1 MSTTPS
7 NPGSAVMNATQPSA
21 TKGVGDLKRQESH
34 YWYLL
39 GAICIVTTTGLT
51 FAISPLLGERVAE
64 VWPWANTHVV
74 LISLLPLSMALLV
87 GYLTIQKQ
95 KTRDMRQKVEHMAR
109 DASQRARQNSA
120 RLRALLNVSRMMGSV
135 TNLESVFNSV
145 TNTCLEV
152 FDCQQASLM
161 MVNVNEETR
170 ELETRAAT
178 GHANESAVRTSTV
191 KIGEGIAGWV
201 AEQRRPIILT
211 NETNLSQYPNLKLKD
226 KSISAAMVVP
236 ILLRDELVGVLNI
249 SSQSPT
255 TKYSQEDLQALQ
267 VFAESAGTCIR
278 HTEHVEWMRK
288 TIQDQASRAA
298 RQQTTEATT
307 RG

>member
-7 NPGSAVMNATQPSA
+7 EQGSAVKNLTQA
-21 TKGVGDLKRQESH
+21 AAAKGVGNLIRQESR

-39 GAICIVTTTGLT
+39 GGICIVTTAGLT
-51 FAISPLLGERVAE
+51 FAISPLLGERMAE

-74 LISLLPLSMALLV
+74 LIALLPLSMALLV

-95 KTRDMRQKVEHMAR
+95 KTRHMRQNVENMAR
-109 DASQRARQNSA
+109 DASRRERQNSA

-152 FDCQQASLM
+152 FDCQRASLM
-161 MVNVNEETR
+161 MVNEETR

-178 GHANESAVRTSTV
+178 GHANESAVRASTV

-201 AEQRRPIILT
+201 AEQRKPIILT

-226 KSISAAMVVP
+226 KSVCAAMVVP

-249 SSQSPT
+249 GSQLST
-255 TKYSQEDLQALQ
+255 TAYTQEDLQALQ

-298 RQQTTEATT
+298 RQKTAEAPT